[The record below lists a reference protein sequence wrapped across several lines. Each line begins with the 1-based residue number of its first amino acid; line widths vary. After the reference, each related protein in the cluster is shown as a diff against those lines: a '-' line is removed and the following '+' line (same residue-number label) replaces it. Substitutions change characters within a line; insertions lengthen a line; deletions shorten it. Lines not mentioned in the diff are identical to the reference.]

1 MIAEERQLD
10 TKKVILIM
18 AGLMISILLSG
29 LDSTI
34 VGTAMPRI
42 IGDLQGMDF
51 YTWPFTSYMLWS
63 TIAIV
68 LFGKISDTHGR
79 KPIFLGAIIVF
90 LVGSA
95 LCGLSQ
101 DMAQLII
108 FRGIQGIGGG
118 ILISIGFAILG
129 DLFPP
134 RQRGKYAGMLSS
146 MFGIASLIG
155 PMLGGFISDNFSW
168 RWVFYV
174 NLPLGLIAILLVLFH
189 LPNFKNPGTSKVI
202 DYKGA
207 AALTLALVP
216 LILAFSWGGT
226 TFPWLSFE
234 ILGMMTLSVAMFII
248 FYFIER
254 RAPEPIMPLF
264 IYKEPVMTV
273 SVIAAFFCQAV
284 FFCGMIY
291 VPLFMQ
297 GVAGVSATTS
307 GFILSPSLIGMSL
320 ASVVTGQ
327 IISKTGKYKIL
338 AITGF
343 VFILAGIFLLYTL
356 KPGILPVQVLCYSA
370 LLGIGCGMTFP
381 VFGVVVQNV
390 FPPQQL
396 GLVTSSVLFF
406 RNMGATIGT
415 AIFGSVML
423 FNINRGFALV
433 DTSAIGPKLAGLVRN
448 PRIISDQDAIGQI
461 TSHLPVDVLTSFN
474 GVLDQAR
481 TILAN
486 SIDLVFLAA
495 VAMACAALL
504 VILFLKEVPLST
516 GPGNS

>member
-1 MIAEERQLD
+1 MLA
-10 TKKVILIM
+10 
-18 AGLMISILLSG
+18 LS
-29 LDSTI
+29 
-34 VGTAMPRI
+34 TAM
-42 IGDLQGMDF
+42 L
-51 YTWPFTSYMLWS
+51 
-63 TIAIV
+63 
-68 LFGKISDTHGR
+68 
-79 KPIFLGAIIVF
+79 
-90 LVGSA
+90 
-95 LCGLSQ
+95 
-101 DMAQLII
+101 
-108 FRGIQGIGGG
+108 
-118 ILISIGFAILG
+118 
-129 DLFPP
+129 
-134 RQRGKYAGMLSS
+134 
-146 MFGIASLIG
+146 
-155 PMLGGFISDNFSW
+155 
-168 RWVFYV
+168 
-174 NLPLGLIAILLVLFH
+174 
-189 LPNFKNPGTSKVI
+189 
-202 DYKGA
+202 
-207 AALTLALVP
+207 
-216 LILAFSWGGT
+216 
-226 TFPWLSFE
+226 
-234 ILGMMTLSVAMFII
+234 II
-248 FYFIER
+248 FYFIEKN
-254 RAPEPIMPLF
+254 ASEPIVPLF
-264 IYKEPVMTV
+264 IYKHPVMTV

-307 GFILSPSLIGMSL
+307 GFILSPALIGMSL